1 MTLTAILITYD
12 NENSIREA
20 LGLCEAAGYKVEKTI
35 KQKFLNRNKFG
46 IGEGKVAEI
55 KEACQQN
62 KARRDNL

>member
-20 LGLCEAAGYKVEKTI
+20 LGLCEAAGYKVEKI
-35 KQKFLNRNKFG
+35 IRQKFLNRNKFG

-55 KEACQQN
+55 KELTN
-62 KARRDNL
+62 KIKPDVIS